1 MVSQTDAIITTPAR
15 NSVNRGK
22 RTTPWVIHANGR
34 DINELFACGIRSEG
48 ILRSY
53 FETARPFLRKRSI
66 SVNGHGI
73 LPTISRKNNRPHL
86 AIDPAGRAL

>member
-1 MVSQTDAIITTPAR
+1 MVNQTEAIITTPAR

-22 RTTPWVIHANGR
+22 RTTTRVIHANGR

-66 SVNGHGI
+66 SVNRNGI
-73 LPTISRKNNRPHL
+73 LPTILRKNDRPHI
-86 AIDPAGRAL
+86 AIDRAECAL